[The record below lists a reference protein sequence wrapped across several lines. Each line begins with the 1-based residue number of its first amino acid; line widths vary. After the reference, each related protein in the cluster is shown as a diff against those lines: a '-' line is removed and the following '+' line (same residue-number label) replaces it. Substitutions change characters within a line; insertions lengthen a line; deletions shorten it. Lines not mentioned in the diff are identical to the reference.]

1 MSTLET
7 GLAIARALHIALA
20 LAAWGLPAFALLV
33 VGKAPPGE
41 ARDGLAA
48 TLRRWTGRATAAA
61 LASGL
66 VWFAAQAAVFV
77 GSATPAAVM
86 GALAPTA
93 ATRYGHVMLLRLALL
108 VAALAVGRQTSIR
121 TLATVLGLSL
131 ALHAGVGHVAVTL
144 DAASLPGLLAEVLH
158 LLAAGAWLGG
168 MVGLLMALSSRSLA
182 ADLAV
187 RFSPLGVTCVTLLA
201 ATALLNG
208 VTLIGTLAGLIG
220 TTYGHIAIAKA
231 GLFALMLGC
240 AALNR
245 WRIAPGLARG
255 TVSLGALRACVLVE
269 LGLGTAV
276 VALAAWLASIV
287 PGVHDQPL
295 WPFARKLSGEIL
307 SDPDYGSMA
316 WKALGLTTL
325 GIIALIGVAFP
336 PGKGA
341 WRRPS
346 LKRRAVEAV
355 LAAGFLW
362 FGIPDLDLLTVE
374 AFPTSYWSS
383 PTGFT
388 AASVAQGAAL
398 FPGHCARCHGVGG
411 AGDGPDAAKLSIP
424 PADLTAHHLLDHS
437 EGDIFWW
444 LTHGMPDPDGK
455 LVMPAFADQLS
466 EDERWALIDYIHTL
480 NSGTTV
486 AEAKG
491 VWTWGMPAP
500 ELDLNCPAESALAR
514 AGSLADL
521 AGHPLL
527 LAIGY
532 AEVPPQAVAA
542 VQATS
547 VVPIIVSTDPDRAP
561 PATAC
566 GSTSPEAT
574 VAYRTIGGA
583 PEGPLLVL
591 VDSRGALR
599 TVWQGPF
606 PATPAA
612 VALLTAKAEEAERH
626 PFATGGGGHHH
637 H

>member
-1 MSTLET
+1 MNTLET
-7 GLAIARALHIALA
+7 GLAIARALHLALA
-20 LAAWGLPAFALLV
+20 LAAWGLPAFAALV
-33 VGKAPPGE
+33 VAKAPAGP
-41 ARDGLAA
+41 AREDLTA
-48 TLRRWTGRATAAA
+48 TLRRWTRGAAGTAVVA
-61 LASGL
+61 GL
-66 VWFAAQAAVFV
+66 LWFAAQAAVFV
-77 GSATPAAVM
+77 GDDNPAAVL
-86 GALAPTA
+86 GALAATA
-93 ATRYGHVMLLRLALL
+93 ATRYGHVVLPRLALL
-108 VAALAVGRQTSIR
+108 VAAVVLEKRLSVQRLAG
-121 TLATVLGLSL
+121 LLGLSL
-131 ALHAGVGHVAVTL
+131 ALHAGVGHVAVTF
-144 DAASLPGLLAEVLH
+144 DAASLPGLAAEVLH

-168 MVGLLMALSSRSLA
+168 MAGLLLALSRPALA

-208 VTLIGTLAGLIG
+208 VGLIGTLAGLIG
-220 TTYGHIAIAKA
+220 TTYGQVAIAKA
-231 GLFALMLGC
+231 ALYALMLGC
-240 AALNR
+240 AGLNR
-245 WRIAPGLARG
+245 WRIAPGLAQG
-255 TVSLGALRACVLVE
+255 TVPLALLRACVLVE
-269 LGLGTAV
+269 LSLGIAV

-295 WPFARKLSGEIL
+295 WPFTRKLSGEIL
-307 SDPDYGSMA
+307 SDPDYGGLA
-316 WKALGLTTL
+316 WKAILLTGLGILGL
-325 GIIALIGVAFP
+325 ALAMLP
-336 PGKGA
+336 PWPGA
-341 WRRPS
+341 WRRPA
-346 LKRRAVEAV
+346 LALRLPA
-355 LAAGFLW
+355 LAAAGIALW
-362 FGIPDLDLLTVE
+362 FGVPDLDLLTVE

-398 FPGHCARCHGVGG
+398 FPGHCARCHGAGG

-444 LTHGMPDPDGK
+444 LSHGMPDPDGK
-455 LVMPAFADQLS
+455 PVMPAFADQLS

-500 ELDLNCPAESALAR
+500 ELDLTCPADGALAK

-532 AEVPPQAVAA
+532 GDIPAQALAA
-542 VQATS
+542 VRATP
-547 VVPIIVSTDPDRAP
+547 VVPVIVSTNPDQAP
-561 PATAC
+561 PASAC
-566 GSTSPEAT
+566 GSTSPEAA

-599 TVWQGPF
+599 TIWQGPF

-612 VALLTAKAEEAERH
+612 IAVLAAKAEEAERH

>member
-1 MSTLET
+1 MNTLET
-7 GLAIARALHIALA
+7 GLAIARGLHLASA
-20 LAAWGLPAFALLV
+20 LAAWGLPAFAILV
-33 VGKAPPGE
+33 LKEP
-41 ARDGLAA
+41 DGPSRAA
-48 TLRRWTGRATAAA
+48 LIGTLRRWTRGAA
-61 LASGL
+61 LAALAAGL
-66 VWFAAQAAVFV
+66 LWFATQAAVFV
-77 GSATPAAVM
+77 GDGSAAAIL
-86 GALAPTA
+86 GAAGPTV
-93 ATRYGHVMLLRLALL
+93 ATRYGHVLVPRLALL
-108 VAALAVGRQTSIR
+108 AGAVAFSGRLPIRALA
-121 TLATVLGLSL
+121 AVLGLSL
-131 ALHAGVGHVAVTL
+131 ALHAGVGHVAVSF
-144 DAASLPGLLAEVLH
+144 DAASLPGLVAEVLH

-168 MVGLLMALSSRSLA
+168 MVGLLLATRHPTLA
-182 ADLAV
+182 ATLAV

-208 VTLIGTLAGLIG
+208 VGLIGSLAGLLG
-220 TTYGHIAIAKA
+220 TTYGHLAIAKA
-231 GLFALMLGC
+231 VLFALMLAC

-245 WRIAPGLARG
+245 WRVAPGLARG
-255 TVSLGALRACVLVE
+255 AVSLGALRFSVLVE
-269 LGLGTAV
+269 LTLGAMV

-287 PGVHDQPL
+287 PGAHDQPL

-307 SDPDYGSMA
+307 SDPDYGGMA
-316 WKALGLTTL
+316 WRALGFTTL
-325 GIIALIGVAFP
+325 GIMSLIGVAFP

-341 WRRPS
+341 WRRLS
-346 LKRRAVEAV
+346 WKRRALEAV
-355 LAAGFLW
+355 FAAGFLW
-362 FGIPDLDLLTVE
+362 WGVPDLDLLTVQ
-374 AFPTSYWSS
+374 AFPTSFWSS

-398 FPGHCARCHGVGG
+398 FPGHCARCHGSGG

-455 LVMPAFADQLS
+455 PVMPAFASQLT
-466 EDERWALIDYIHTL
+466 EDDRWALIDYIHTL

-500 ELDLNCPAESALAR
+500 ELDLNCPVGPLAR

-532 AEVPPQAVAA
+532 GEMPTGALAA
-542 VQATS
+542 IQATP
-547 VVPIIVSTDPDRAP
+547 VVPVMVSTNPDQAP

-566 GSTSPEAT
+566 GSSTPEAA
-574 VAYRTIGGA
+574 VAYHTIGGA
-583 PEGPLLVL
+583 ADGPLLVL

-599 TVWQGPF
+599 RVWQGPF
-606 PATPAA
+606 PATPEA
-612 VALLTAKAEEAERH
+612 VADLAAQAADAERH
-626 PFATGGGGHHH
+626 PFASGGGGHHH